1 MQKTGEK
8 KKAQGICKTKGG
20 SVQSRGRMTRKAKR
34 TNHCIKKKKR
44 RNREEGV
51 SLDAREKCRNKVMT
65 EKRCLDSFLFL
76 FPPLFFF
83 FSRYNREAE
92 ADQGFVVAVS
102 ARKKKKNVKKAR
114 RNSRTQK
121 PFIVINI
128 KKKKSIGFS
137 VSIIQLLCCVCV
149 CVCVLRSLSSRM
161 HGEPQTQEYRQK
173 QQLERKAALR
183 KKKTHTYIH
192 I

>member
-1 MQKTGEK
+1 
-8 KKAQGICKTKGG
+8 
-20 SVQSRGRMTRKAKR
+20 MTRKAKR

-92 ADQGFVVAVS
+92 ADQGSVVAVS
-102 ARKKKKNVKKAR
+102 ARKKKKKRKESA
-114 RNSRTQK
+114 TQQSHTEAIHCDQYQEEEEHR
-121 PFIVINI
+121 FL
-128 KKKKSIGFS
+128 GLYYS
-137 VSIIQLLCCVCV
+137 VAVCV
-149 CVCVLRSLSSRM
+149 CVCFTVVELPDARRASNSGIPTKTAARKKSST
-161 HGEPQTQEYRQK
+161 E
-173 QQLERKAALR
+173 